1 MKRFGALFFL
11 VLILLS
17 CDFDSR
23 LIRKKKRAEKKIY
36 KLTQKYPDLLK
47 TDTIKK
53 EVKVV
58 VSEVKT
64 DTTFLASKADT
75 IYLDKERLHIKYVK
89 VGDTIRLTG
98 QCDADTIIKEVKV
111 PYEKV
116 VIQKPS
122 FWSRIWTNLKWIL
135 ILLLIGLVARFIYK
149 IYRMFI

>member
-75 IYLDKERLHIKYVK
+75 VYLDKERLHIKYVK
-89 VGDTIRLTG
+89 IGDTIRLIG

-135 ILLLIGLVARFIYK
+135 ILLSIGLIARFIYK
-149 IYRMFI
+149 IYRMFV

>member
-75 IYLDKERLHIKYVK
+75 VYLDKERLHIKYVK
-89 VGDTIRLTG
+89 VGDTIRLIG

-135 ILLLIGLVARFIYK
+135 ILLSIGLIARFIYK
-149 IYRMFI
+149 KYRMFL

>member
-75 IYLDKERLHIKYVK
+75 VYLDKERLHIKYVK
-89 VGDTIRLTG
+89 IGDTIRLIG

-135 ILLLIGLVARFIYK
+135 ILLSIGLIARFIYK

>member
-75 IYLDKERLHIKYVK
+75 VYLDKERLHIKYVK
-89 VGDTIRLTG
+89 MGDTIRLIG

-116 VIQKPS
+116 IIQKPS
-122 FWSRIWTNLKWIL
+122 FWSRIWTNLKWLL
-135 ILLLIGLVARFIYK
+135 ILLSIGLIARFIYK
-149 IYRMFI
+149 KYRMFV